1 MQEVILKKT
10 VIGGYDCFEVMN
22 RINALQK
29 KLNIAKKEAE
39 KLSVLQTQADS
50 LRAEIA
56 QKDAEIAELAQVLED
71 FRVNHS
77 EKLYAEMLAQQTDE
91 YASSYVETARSL
103 AESVAD
109 MTNNQISDAKNKI
122 EILQGWLSEV
132 NDMIGELYLSLSDLK
147 KEYRS
152 FNKNYR
158 KLVNETSDTDK
169 KKEPKKKKTAAKKT
183 AAKKK

>member
-1 MQEVILKKT
+1 MQEVILKRA
-10 VIGGYDCFEVMN
+10 VVGGYDCFEVMN

-29 KLNIAKKEAE
+29 KLNIAKREAE

-50 LRAEIA
+50 LRTEIA
-56 QKDAEIAELAQVLED
+56 QRDAEIAELAQVLED
-71 FRVNHS
+71 FRINHS

-91 YASSYVETARSL
+91 YAVNYVETARSL
-103 AESVAD
+103 AESVTD
-109 MTNNQISDAKNKI
+109 MTNKQISDAKNKI
-122 EILQGWLSEV
+122 EVLQGWLTEV
-132 NDMIGELYLSLSDLK
+132 NDMIGELYLSLADLK

-158 KLVNETSDTDK
+158 KLVNETADN
-169 KKEPKKKKTAAKKT
+169 KKETKKKKTAAKKT